1 MATKAPGPLA
11 DWYQARIGSP
21 STGDEV
27 LGYWIFSL
35 GIILGTLGLVQFFF
49 SPTNSLARML
59 GYVMGAVGL
68 VALIVGPTI
77 RLPLTRRATLFSYGG
92 AALCLAAIVWFFL
105 VYPGN
110 WERPVGHVGVVSLYA
125 AGLALTAVGA
135 VFAPILTGPR
145 GTLEETTV
153 AAEAAETERDS
164 LAADLE
170 SRDAD
175 LADVLAERES
185 TAAELAVAHQTIAGH
200 EESKAAFELYED
212 KAGQWRWR
220 LRHRNTNII
229 ADSGEG
235 YASRQKATQGLQS
248 VRSNAL
254 GAAVTVH
261 EVEEAAVE
269 EPPEILVVESQATF
283 EYYEDNGGDYRWR
296 LRHDNGEI
304 VADSGEGYASKSN
317 VRRAMDTVRR
327 VADGAVALEIDPVG
341 FEVYADAGGQ
351 YRWRLLH
358 RNGNIL
364 ADSGEGYV
372 SRSNARRAVDT
383 VREVAADA
391 DNFDLY
397 EDNAGETRWRLV
409 AGNGETV
416 ADSGEGYASKSNAE
430 DAVER
435 VRSYAPEADALD
447 VGAAAFEIYED
458 RGEEYRWRLRA
469 RNGETVADSGEGYTR
484 RAEARAAVDRVKR
497 HAPGADDEAVE
508 N

>member
-1 MATKAPGPLA
+1 MAMKAPGPLA
-11 DWYQARIGSP
+11 DWYQARIGTP

-49 SPTNSLARML
+49 SPANSAFRML
-59 GYVMGAVGL
+59 GYLMGAVGL
-68 VALIVGPTI
+68 VALIIGPTI
-77 RLPLTRRATLFSYGG
+77 RLPLSRRATTLSSVG
-92 AALCLAAIVWFFL
+92 AVACLAAIAWFLL

-125 AGLALTAVGA
+125 AGLVLTAVGA

-145 GTLEETTV
+145 GTLEETTAAV
-153 AAEAAETERDS
+153 EAAEAERDA
-164 LAADLE
+164 LGEDL
-170 SRDAD
+170 SARDAA
-175 LADVLAERES
+175 LADVLADRDA
-185 TAAELAVAHQTIAGH
+185 TAAELAVARETIAGH

-212 KAGQWRWR
+212 KSGQWRWR
-220 LRHRNTNII
+220 LRHRNTNIV

-235 YASRQKATQGLQS
+235 YASRQKAMQGLQS

-261 EVEEAAVE
+261 EVEADAVD
-269 EPPEILVVESQATF
+269 EPPEILVAESQGTF
-283 EYYEDNGGDYRWR
+283 EYYEDKGGQFRWR
-296 LRHDNGEI
+296 LRHDNGEV

-317 VRRAMDTVRR
+317 VRRAMDTIRR

-397 EDNAGETRWRLV
+397 EDHAGETRWRLV

-435 VRSYAPEADALD
+435 VSSYAPEADALD

-458 RGEEYRWRLRA
+458 RAEEYRWRLRA
-469 RNGETVADSGEGYTR
+469 RNGETVADSGEGYSR

-497 HAPGADDEAVE
+497 HVPGADEESVE